1 MHFQVLISSKVD
13 GEVDIWLQGQDIYLP
28 VFHSKINDDDMFER
42 PHLCLCQGKQMEN
55 KKVTIPGLLYAVT
68 GGSWK
73 ENYDC
78 PKDGTNLL
86 DTQRHPK

>member
-1 MHFQVLISSKVD
+1 
-13 GEVDIWLQGQDIYLP
+13 
-28 VFHSKINDDDMFER
+28 
-42 PHLCLCQGKQMEN
+42 MEN